1 MKYDFDTLI
10 SRKNTG
16 SLKWEQMYKM
26 NPNVGENVVPLS
38 VADMEFKN
46 APEIT
51 EGLREYLKSAVLGY
65 TSSYKAF
72 TDSIINWMQRRHNFT
87 IKPEW
92 IVNTAGVVPAFFAAI
107 RAFTKP
113 GDGVVIMSPVYYP
126 FYNAIKFNERTLADC
141 PLIEKDGYYTIDFEK
156 FDEITQKPENKLFLF
171 CSPHNPVGRVWT
183 VEELKKLEKIILKN
197 NVTVISDEI
206 HHDIIMPGYKHT
218 IFQTVSDEIADQTI
232 TCTAPSKTFNLAG
245 MGISNI
251 IIKNPAIK
259 EKFIQEINNVSGFP
273 FNILGYKACEL
284 AYTKAENWL
293 EEFITVIDKNQKIV
307 KEFFEKNH
315 PKIKASL
322 IEGTYLQWIDFRA
335 LGMEPKKMEV
345 FMTKEAQLFLDEG
358 YIFGKSGEGY
368 ERINLAAPSWV
379 IRESLERLDRALK
392 EL

>member
-1 MKYDFDTLI
+1 
-10 SRKNTG
+10 
-16 SLKWEQMYKM
+16 
-26 NPNVGENVVPLS
+26 
-38 VADMEFKN
+38 
-46 APEIT
+46 
-51 EGLREYLKSAVLGY
+51 
-65 TSSYKAF
+65 
-72 TDSIINWMQRRHNFT
+72 
-87 IKPEW
+87 
-92 IVNTAGVVPAFFAAI
+92 
-107 RAFTKP
+107 
-113 GDGVVIMSPVYYP
+113 
-126 FYNAIKFNERTLADC
+126 
-141 PLIEKDGYYTIDFEK
+141 
-156 FDEITQKPENKLFLF
+156 
-171 CSPHNPVGRVWT
+171 
-183 VEELKKLEKIILKN
+183 
-197 NVTVISDEI
+197 
-206 HHDIIMPGYKHT
+206 MPGYKHT
-218 IFQTVSDEIADQTI
+218 IFQTLSDEIADQTI

>member
-1 MKYDFDTLI
+1 MKYDFNTLI

-16 SLKWEQMYKM
+16 SSKWEQMYKT
-26 NPNVGENVVPLS
+26 NPNIGEDIVPLS
-38 VADMEFKN
+38 VADMELKN
-46 APEIT
+46 APEII

-65 TSSYKAF
+65 TSPYKAF
-72 TDSIINWMQRRHNFT
+72 TDSVVDWMQRRHNFS
-87 IKPEW
+87 IKPQW
-92 IVNTAGVVPAFFAAI
+92 IVNTAGVVPAFFTAI

-126 FYNAIKFNERTLADC
+126 FYNAIKFNERTLVDC
-141 PLIEKDGYYTIDFEK
+141 PLIEKNGYYTIDFEK
-156 FDEITQKPENKLFLF
+156 FDEITKKPENKLFLF
-171 CSPHNPVGRVWT
+171 CSPHNPVGRVWK
-183 VEELKKLEKIILKN
+183 VEELKKLEEIILKN

-218 IFQTVSDEIADQTI
+218 VFQTLSDELADRTI

-251 IIKNPAIK
+251 IIKNPVIK

-273 FNILGYKACEL
+273 FSILGYKACEL

-307 KEFFEKNH
+307 KEFFEKNY
-315 PKIKASL
+315 PEIKAPL

-335 LGMEPKKMEV
+335 LGMDPKKMED
-345 FMTKEAQLFLDEG
+345 FMTNEAQLFLDEG

-379 IRESLERLDRALK
+379 IKAALERLDKALK
-392 EL
+392 KL